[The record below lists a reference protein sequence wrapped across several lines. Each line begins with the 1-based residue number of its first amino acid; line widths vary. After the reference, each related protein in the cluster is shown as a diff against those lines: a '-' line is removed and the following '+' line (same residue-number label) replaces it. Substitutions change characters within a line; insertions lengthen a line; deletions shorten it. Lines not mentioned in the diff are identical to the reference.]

1 MVAIVDYGVGNLY
14 SLTSSFRA
22 IGVTAVA
29 TGDKKVI
36 ESAEKIINHNYPEKE
51 LLFCLYQKGFE
62 FLENQSLQNIVDV
75 GAFGLALA
83 IKREAGKNGK

>member
-1 MVAIVDYGVGNLY
+1 MTQDQTEKLDQ
-14 SLTSSFRA
+14 LTQ
-22 IGVTAVA
+22 II
-29 TGDKKVI
+29 K

>member
-1 MVAIVDYGVGNLY
+1 MTQDQTEKLDQ
-14 SLTSSFRA
+14 LTQ
-22 IGVTAVA
+22 II
-29 TGDKKVI
+29 K

-62 FLENQSLQNIVDV
+62 FLGNQSLQNIVDV

-83 IKREAGKNGK
+83 IRREQLKSGNK

>member
-1 MVAIVDYGVGNLY
+1 MTEDQSETLDQ
-14 SLTSSFRA
+14 LTQIIR
-22 IGVTAVA
+22 
-29 TGDKKVI
+29 
-36 ESAEKIINHNYPEKE
+36 ESAEKIINNNYPEKE

-62 FLENQSLQNIVDV
+62 FLENQSIQNIVDV

>member
-1 MVAIVDYGVGNLY
+1 MTEEQSETLDQ
-14 SLTSSFRA
+14 LTQIIR
-22 IGVTAVA
+22 
-29 TGDKKVI
+29 

>member
-1 MVAIVDYGVGNLY
+1 MTEDQTEKLDQ
-14 SLTSSFRA
+14 LTQIIR
-22 IGVTAVA
+22 
-29 TGDKKVI
+29 

-83 IKREAGKNGK
+83 IKREDGKNGK

>member
-1 MVAIVDYGVGNLY
+1 MTEDQTEKLDQ
-14 SLTSSFRA
+14 LTQ
-22 IGVTAVA
+22 II
-29 TGDKKVI
+29 K

>member
-1 MVAIVDYGVGNLY
+1 MTEEQSETLDQ
-14 SLTSSFRA
+14 LTQIIR
-22 IGVTAVA
+22 
-29 TGDKKVI
+29 
-36 ESAEKIINHNYPEKE
+36 ESAEKIINNNYPEKE

-62 FLENQSLQNIVDV
+62 FMENQSLQNIVDV

>member
-1 MVAIVDYGVGNLY
+1 MTEEQSETLDQ
-14 SLTSSFRA
+14 LTQIIR
-22 IGVTAVA
+22 
-29 TGDKKVI
+29 

-62 FLENQSLQNIVDV
+62 FLENQSIQNIVDV

>member
-1 MVAIVDYGVGNLY
+1 MTEDQSETLDQ
-14 SLTSSFRA
+14 LTQIIR
-22 IGVTAVA
+22 
-29 TGDKKVI
+29 

-62 FLENQSLQNIVDV
+62 FMGNQSLQNIVDV

>member
-1 MVAIVDYGVGNLY
+1 MTEEHSETLDQ
-14 SLTSSFRA
+14 LTQIIR
-22 IGVTAVA
+22 
-29 TGDKKVI
+29 

-62 FLENQSLQNIVDV
+62 FLENQSIQNIVDV

>member
-1 MVAIVDYGVGNLY
+1 MTEEQSETLDQ
-14 SLTSSFRA
+14 LTQIIR
-22 IGVTAVA
+22 
-29 TGDKKVI
+29 

-62 FLENQSLQNIVDV
+62 FLEKQSLQNIVDV

-83 IKREAGKNGK
+83 IKREQLKSGSK